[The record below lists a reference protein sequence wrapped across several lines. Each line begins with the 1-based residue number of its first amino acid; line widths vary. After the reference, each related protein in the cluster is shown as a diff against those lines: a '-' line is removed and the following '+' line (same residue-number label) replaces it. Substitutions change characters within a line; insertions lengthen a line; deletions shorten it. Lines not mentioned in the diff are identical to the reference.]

1 MKHFFIL
8 GAAMLTVLSSAMEI
22 PEVPFQYSYEIVSN
36 SRSAKD
42 VTELYYYKEK
52 IISRRP

>member
-42 VTELYYYKEK
+42 VTEL
-52 IISRRP
+52 